1 MLRPCPALPDGC
13 RFAREDGGGGET
25 VTFNTFNFALTNQK
39 KSANLSVLAR
49 QALVIR
55 RWINFLGINIL
66 SFTSCCNETIRVGEH
81 RGGVCDQFIVP
92 VCISYRQ
99 GPHTVLHTTHHT
111 TPPSYHPASQ
121 HFFPTVGYFPS
132 GLTVVASA
140 LTGWP
145 CCWMPGMTQ
154 LVTEAACLQIT
165 DQTRQPS

>member
-1 MLRPCPALPDGC
+1 MLLPCPALPDGC

-25 VTFNTFNFALTNQK
+25 VTFNTFNFALTDQK
-39 KSANLSVLAR
+39 KSASLSVLAR

-55 RWINFLGINIL
+55 RWSNFLGINIL

-99 GPHTVLHTTHHT
+99 GPHTVLHTTPHHT
-111 TPPSYHPASQ
+111 TILSSSIPALLSNCRLLS
-121 HFFPTVGYFPS
+121 FRVNCCCICTDCR
-132 GLTVVASA
+132 
-140 LTGWP
+140 P

-154 LVTEAACLQIT
+154 LVSEAACLQIT